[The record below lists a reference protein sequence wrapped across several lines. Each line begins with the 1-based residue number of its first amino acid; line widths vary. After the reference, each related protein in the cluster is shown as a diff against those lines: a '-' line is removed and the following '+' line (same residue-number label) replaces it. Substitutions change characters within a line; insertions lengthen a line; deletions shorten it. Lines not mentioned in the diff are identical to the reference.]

1 MNTYKE
7 LWTFL
12 KSPVYLEDQNTDSR
26 YRSKTFVRLLFLALA
41 ISMVLGMLISASENL
56 IGLDL
61 GKHAIEKAFEDYSL
75 WVVFALGII
84 VAPLMEELIF
94 RWPLYLFKDKSYFKA
109 VFWVFTLL
117 FGYIHLSN
125 YAVTTSI
132 VVFSLILVLPQILL
146 GSILGFI
153 RVRFGLSWAIALHAA
168 YNLILL
174 GPILLMTALDIPI
187 PTE

>member
-1 MNTYKE
+1 MTTFKDF
-7 LWTFL
+7 WAFL
-12 KSPVYLEDQNTDSR
+12 KNPVYREDENTDLR
-26 YRSKTFVRLLFLALA
+26 YRLKTFKILLVLALA
-41 ISMVLGMLISASENL
+41 ISIVLGMLISAGEHL

-61 GKHAIEKAFEDYSL
+61 GEHAIEKAFEDYSL

-84 VAPLMEELIF
+84 VAPVMEELIF
-94 RWPLYLFKDKSYFKA
+94 RGPLYLFKDKSYFK
-109 VFWVFTLL
+109 VIFWILTLL

-125 YAVTTSI
+125 YEINTSI
-132 VVFSLILVLPQILL
+132 ILFSLFLVLPQIVL

-153 RVRFGLSWAIALHAA
+153 RVRFGLLWAIGLHAA